1 MFLHVQKQ
9 GLSWTQALGT
19 EKTNPKIYRYLTI
32 NASSSIIKESL
43 ADKKVQPVKVLATQT
58 QYLSSIPGTHTV
70 EGEKHF
76 AQVITCICPM
86 AQMPLPQT
94 NKYKQNKSFY
104 LEQKE
109 NMKDKNEVCSES
121 WRYPHSTGK
130 SHQLEYVPERLLS
143 VHTWG

>member
-70 EGEKHF
+70 EEENQLL
-76 AQVITCICPM
+76 QVVLLPLTCM
-86 AQMPLPQT
+86 LWSMHVYT
-94 NKYKQNKSFY
+94 HS
-104 LEQKE
+104 QKE
-109 NMKDKNEVCSES
+109 LKK
-121 WRYPHSTGK
+121 K
-130 SHQLEYVPERLLS
+130 KAILA
-143 VHTWG
+143 